1 MKTRYA
7 VLVMLAAFAAVL
19 SQKAIAGKGESGGG
33 GIPLP
38 VGQSS
43 QTLQGSLAICLNS
56 TTFAQ
61 VSCSTAGTAGV
72 AVFPISVLINGVV
85 TGDAAG
91 NSCAAVTEVDS
102 DLPVDASPPTVTA
115 NEHSAGKILNYDS
128 TTGTGDLSF
137 TGYIGG
143 TCSGATFDS
152 AGATKLSSGTVHFVV
167 TDNGKRID
175 FLITT
180 LTNPAGS
187 IGDFSLSGTNL
198 MQTRSSF

>member
-19 SQKAIAGKGESGGG
+19 SQKAIAGKGESGGA

-56 TTFAQ
+56 TTFAEE
-61 VSCSTAGTAGV
+61 SCSTNGV

-91 NSCAAVTEVDS
+91 NSCASVTEVDS
-102 DLPVDASPPTVTA
+102 DLPVDASPPFVTA
-115 NEHSAGKILNYDS
+115 NEHSTGKVLNYDS
-128 TTGTGDLSF
+128 TTGTGDGSF
-137 TGYIGG
+137 TSYIGG
-143 TCSGATFDS
+143 TCNGVTFDS
-152 AGATKLSSGTVHFVV
+152 TGATKLSSGTFHFVV

-175 FLITT
+175 FLNTA

-198 MQTRSSF
+198 MQMRSSF